1 MAQNEPFLGFLGDK
15 VSPTSRVLFLR
26 QLVQIPHRSLLKR
39 WMELGNTRM
48 YLLLHLLYLH
58 LTWPH
63 VLTFILSHP
72 VETNV
77 RPIKNTFWCIKY
89 AGYAYRSD
97 WDTKPDLFT
106 DSNMLLV
113 DLAGVEPASRAPY
126 F

>member
-1 MAQNEPFLGFLGDK
+1 M
-15 VSPTSRVLFLR
+15 
-26 QLVQIPHRSLLKR
+26 
-39 WMELGNTRM
+39 
-48 YLLLHLLYLH
+48 
-58 LTWPH
+58 
-63 VLTFILSHP
+63 LTFILSHP

-126 F
+126 FKAFTTILYLRLRARLAASRIRFLAIGLVIINSFVSIHYTAKYLAVQQFWLIKT